1 MLRVRVIMLR
11 VRVIGIAVVRYPRE
25 TEFLI
30 KSLADLF
37 MDTPLFNAHTTVHS
51 LTCAAD
57 RLDCRSSACAA
68 VTAADSSI
76 PEAEN
81 RSAANVHR
89 RLRCKGGRPSVTAGR
104 ACHAMFHCC
113 PLTVAILPPCLLA
126 CLSVCLF
133 VCLFVCCALHIV
145 CGTVA
150 CRVAGRGRAM
160 GGTTAYHARA

>member
-1 MLRVRVIMLR
+1 M
-11 VRVIGIAVVRYPRE
+11 IGIAVVRYPRE

-76 PEAEN
+76 RDAEID
-81 RSAANVHR
+81 
-89 RLRCKGGRPSVTAGR
+89 RPQM
-104 ACHAMFHCC
+104 C
-113 PLTVAILPPCLLA
+113 
-126 CLSVCLF
+126 
-133 VCLFVCCALHIV
+133 
-145 CGTVA
+145 TVA
-150 CRVAGRGRAM
+150 CGVRGDACRSLPGVRACVPCS
-160 GGTTAYHARA
+160 GSTAAH